1 MIGSPFWVQKVDQL
15 YGGEALR
22 KGKFGVQFGAPIP
35 ALLYPCHAFI
45 SQLWKGWS
53 AADLAII
60 VISYFIILK
69 LPMSAKARK
78 THWRLEKTLGK

>member
-1 MIGSPFWVQKVDQL
+1 VQKVDQL

-22 KGKFGVQFGAPIP
+22 KGKDRKFGVQFGAPIP

-53 AADLAII
+53 ATDLAII
-60 VISYFIILK
+60 A
-69 LPMSAKARK
+69 MSANSRK